1 MHIETIA
8 VHSGRK
14 IDAATGAVSAPL
26 HLSTTFERDADGGF
40 ARGYE
45 YSRDDNPNRRA
56 LETCL
61 ADLEGGTTAVA
72 FSSGMAAIS
81 ASIEALR
88 MNHPGSLVLPQDMY
102 FGIRSLLNDTAFGR
116 SLETVVVDMADLGA
130 VEAACRQAKPGIV
143 WIETPSNP
151 LVSITDVAAVT
162 AIARAHGAATVAD
175 NTWATPILQ
184 CPFEQGVD
192 IVVHSLTKYIGGHS
206 DVMAGAA
213 IVREAGTHLDELRAI
228 QRHRG
233 VLASA
238 FDSWLALRG
247 IATLPTRMRAHSASA
262 LAVARFLES
271 HPAVAKVHYPGLP
284 SHPGHQIASRQMRDF
299 GGMISFEV
307 QGGRDA
313 AMAVAASLTIFTRA
327 TSLGGNHSLIEH
339 RASVEG
345 PASTA
350 PESLL
355 RVSVGL
361 EHVEDLIADLEHG
374 LLNVRPTEAL
384 DALMSETE
392 RPR

>member
-8 VHSGRK
+8 VHSGRHV
-14 IDAATGAVSAPL
+14 DAATGAVSAPI

-45 YSRDDNPNRRA
+45 YGRDDNPNRRA

-61 ADLEGGTTAVA
+61 ADLEGGAAAVA

-88 MNHPGSLVLPQDMY
+88 ADHPGHLILPQDMY
-102 FGIRSLLNDTAFGR
+102 FGIRSLLTDTAFGR
-116 SLETVVVDMADLGA
+116 SLKTVVVDMNDLGA
-130 VEAACRQAKPGIV
+130 VEAACRQSGPGIV

-162 AIARAHGAATVAD
+162 AIAKAHGAATVAD

-184 CPFEQGVD
+184 RPFEQGVD
-192 IVVHSLTKYIGGHS
+192 VVVHSLTKYIGGHS

-213 IVREAGTHLDELRAI
+213 IVREAGAHLDEMRAI

-247 IATLPTRMRAHSASA
+247 IATLPTRMRAHSVSA
-262 LAVARFLES
+262 LAVARFLED
-271 HPAVAKVHYPGLP
+271 HPAVSRVHYPGLP
-284 SHPGHQIASRQMRDF
+284 SHPGHRTASRQMNDF

-307 QGGRDA
+307 RGDRDA
-313 AMAVAASLTIFTRA
+313 AMAVAAGLTIFTRA

-345 PASTA
+345 PATTA

-355 RVSVGL
+355 RVSIGL
-361 EHVEDLIADLEHG
+361 EHTNDLIADLHQ
-374 LLNVRPTEAL
+374 AL
-384 DALMSETE
+384 ING
-392 RPR
+392 R